1 MPDAELVPFRGSVAL
16 ASPATIDYSTA
27 LELGKAF
34 AASGWFKDIKD
45 AGQGAV
51 KIILGAEMGLAPA
64 TSILS
69 IWVIETQRGP
79 VIMVKGETL
88 AKLLKTYGYEWDLL
102 QNDDMACEIM
112 LRKNREVKGKIRY
125 TIEEARRAKLAQ
137 RPGPWQEDP
146 ISMLFNRCIGR
157 VVRRLAPEVTGGV
170 TLPVVTAEEIEEEP
184 LTDDTRKRLFAVT
197 PRSFDREERLQLVGD
212 IVGRDIGSY
221 KDLTEGEARFAAD
234 VLEQR
239 GDIGIDPVE
248 AMEAEGEFDPFA
260 NVDGNEEVKGSAGTT
275 SGGAT
280 TPGAVAPAEQHTKGS
295 AVSADGPRAGTLEGP
310 DAAPAEQI
318 KGSGERA
325 SAPGSAVVGVAP
337 VVGMSAAARTPPASP
352 EQVSGVDR
360 ETGTSP
366 SLSSTPEKLPLKVE
380 TKVQA
385 HQRMASTTRHKGE
398 SPAAPDALGRV
409 RVAAEADPSA
419 PMGSAVGSES
429 GEGKGGRVVSEG
441 GDANSGDPSPDW
453 TTTERTPTD
462 PLHWLAPNDGV
473 ELIQKC
479 RDDADVARS
488 TIEGWMGTHG
498 LKTLDD
504 PKDYAEFLRVV
515 LRRKV
520 SQ

>member
-1 MPDAELVPFRGSVAL
+1 ME
-16 ASPATIDYSTA
+16 
-27 LELGKAF
+27 
-34 AASGWFKDIKD
+34 
-45 AGQGAV
+45 
-51 KIILGAEMGLAPA
+51 
-64 TSILS
+64 
-69 IWVIETQRGP
+69 
-79 VIMVKGETL
+79 
-88 AKLLKTYGYEWDLL
+88 
-102 QNDDMACEIM
+102 
-112 LRKNREVKGKIRY
+112 
-125 TIEEARRAKLAQ
+125 
-137 RPGPWQEDP
+137 
-146 ISMLFNRCIGR
+146 
-157 VVRRLAPEVTGGV
+157 
-170 TLPVVTAEEIEEEP
+170 VVTPEEVESGP
-184 LTDDTRKRLFAVT
+184 LTDDSRKRLFAVT
-197 PRSFDREERLQLVGD
+197 PRSFDREERLQLVSD

-260 NVDGNEEVKGSAGTT
+260 NVDGNEEVKGSAGRQEARE
-275 SGGAT
+275 GAASSVPRDVGMSEAPR
-280 TPGAVAPAEQHTKGS
+280 TPPSPAEHHTEGS
-295 AVSADGPRAGTLEGP
+295 AVSADGPSDGP

-318 KGSGERA
+318 KGSRESPRRDETLPSA
-325 SAPGSAVVGVAP
+325 SPRGSTDRSGQ
-337 VVGMSAAARTPPASP
+337 TSP
-352 EQVSGVDR
+352 EQVSGVVG
-360 ETGTSP
+360 EGGPSP

-419 PMGSAVGSES
+419 PMGSAVGSEQ
-429 GEGKGGRVVSEG
+429 GEGEGGHVVSEG
-441 GDANSGDPSPDW
+441 GDANSGDPSPAW